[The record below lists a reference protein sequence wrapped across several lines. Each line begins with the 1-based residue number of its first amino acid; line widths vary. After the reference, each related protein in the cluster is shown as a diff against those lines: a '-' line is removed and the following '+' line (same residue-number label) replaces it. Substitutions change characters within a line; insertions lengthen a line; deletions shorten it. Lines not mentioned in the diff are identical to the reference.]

1 MDLGFFINDDI
12 DSISE
17 IESED
22 ESQFNE
28 MDFLVLPL
36 RSVRLC
42 VIFSFILK
50 QRKYNNSSNVTISL
64 APFKYGQIYIT
75 ANKF

>member
-12 DSISE
+12 DLISE

-22 ESQFNE
+22 ELQFNE

-36 RSVRLC
+36 RSVLLC
-42 VIFSFILK
+42 VIFIFILK

-64 APFKYGQIYIT
+64 APFKYGQKYIN